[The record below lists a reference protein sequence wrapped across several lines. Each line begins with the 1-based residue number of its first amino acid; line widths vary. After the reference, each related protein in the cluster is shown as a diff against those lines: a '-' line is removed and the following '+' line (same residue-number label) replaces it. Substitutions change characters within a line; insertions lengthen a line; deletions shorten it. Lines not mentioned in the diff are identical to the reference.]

1 MTPVMRDTVHAV
13 SAEYGFPP
21 DLLLSAERTTGL
33 VRARHDLFRRLRQ
46 NSRLSLREMARNLG
60 FHHTTVVKALQAHD
74 DRRNRMAAISHRKAA
89 ARDFIDCPKQIRW
102 LLNGMSISL
111 ASPSVLDRLR
121 NLRWTELHRIPHERR
136 REPNARR
143 VPAEQRIDDI
153 DAAILAA
160 RYVRR
165 FGNGD

>member
-1 MTPVMRDTVHAV
+1 MRDTVQAV
-13 SAEYGFPP
+13 SAEYGFPT

-33 VRARHDLFRRLRQ
+33 VEARHDLFRRLRQ
-46 NSRLSLREMARNLG
+46 NSRLSLREMARRLG
-60 FHHTTVVKALQAHD
+60 FDHSTISKALRGGD
-74 DRRNRMAAISHRKAA
+74 PRRRRMSEISLHKGV
-89 ARDFIDCPKQIRW
+89 ARDFIDSRAGIRH
-102 LLNGMSISL
+102 LFNGEHVSL
-111 ASPSVLDRLR
+111 GSADAIRRLCK
-121 NLRWTELHRIPHERR
+121 LRSHELQRIPHERR

-165 FGNGD
+165 FGDGH